1 MTETTTA
8 ADRHAEG
15 RVAKSIEQRTS
26 ELPSDLFLWAAG
38 GSIVLSLLLRMMGRT
53 EDANFVGHWSP
64 TFLILGM
71 YNKMVKLLGSD

>member
-1 MTETTTA
+1 MADTST

-53 EDANFVGHWSP
+53 DDANFVGHWSP

-71 YNKMVKLLGSD
+71 YNKLVKLLGSE

>member
-1 MTETTTA
+1 MTETST

-15 RVAKSIEQRTS
+15 RVAKGIEQRTA

-38 GSIVLSLLLRMMGRT
+38 GSIVLSLLLRMAGRT
-53 EDANFVGHWSP
+53 DDANFVGHWSP

-71 YNKMVKLLGSD
+71 YNKIVKLLGSD